1 MSRAVG
7 RAPVDLTPLPA
18 WAPTLA
24 AELAEAWLFT
34 ELSEAKAELALLEAM
49 LSRSSPGIVA

>member
-24 AELAEAWLFT
+24 AELAEA
-34 ELSEAKAELALLEAM
+34 KAELALLEAV
-49 LSRSSPGIVA
+49 LSRSSPG